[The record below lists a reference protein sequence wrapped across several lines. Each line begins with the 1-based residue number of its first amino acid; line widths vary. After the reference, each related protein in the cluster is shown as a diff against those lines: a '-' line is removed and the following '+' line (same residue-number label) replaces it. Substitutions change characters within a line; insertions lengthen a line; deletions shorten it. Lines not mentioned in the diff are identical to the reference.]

1 MLLYNHSITEEL
13 KEAIKKKKKTPGDKW
28 KQKHSNPKY
37 MWHGKISSKKKYYTD
52 TNLSEETREIS
63 NNVTLGQKE
72 LGKMNKQIQC

>member
-1 MLLYNHSITEEL
+1 
-13 KEAIKKKKKTPGDKW
+13 
-28 KQKHSNPKY
+28 

-52 TNLSEETREIS
+52 TNLSQETREIS